1 MRETCDAPVDDISFL
16 EAISVSASRGWII
29 RRPRRG
35 PWISA
40 RRRGTRSPAAG
51 WKLHVS
57 ATTQSAADVLDRA
70 LPILLD
76 EGAAFKVAA
85 ALSVVAALNEG
96 EGGISQIG
104 KFITVYPRDEAQAL
118 RLVTALDEA
127 TAGLPGPRVATDR
140 ELRAG
145 SLVHYRYG
153 SFVGRPEDAEP
164 PVPTVDPF
172 VASGVADARKRG
184 PVGGRYVVV
193 STLHRS
199 ASGSVLLAADVEAG
213 ISCVLKR
220 AGRDARVG
228 PDGLDARD
236 RLRHEASVLERLA
249 PDPRV
254 PAMHG
259 LVEDGGDLYLVME
272 HIVGHT
278 LGSLVTGPCDE
289 ERTLAWARQLV
300 SILRSLHGAGLVY
313 RDLNPLNVFVSADGS
328 LRLIDFELACLT
340 GSSGPAAGTPGYCSP
355 QQMAGAPASEADDVY
370 GLGAILHFLSTG
382 TDPGTVAPRAF
393 RSSLERAIAQCL
405 DKDPDRRRPSME
417 EMDVMLAELQVAS

>member
-1 MRETCDAPVDDISFL
+1 M
-16 EAISVSASRGWII
+16 
-29 RRPRRG
+29 
-35 PWISA
+35 
-40 RRRGTRSPAAG
+40 
-51 WKLHVS
+51 S

-70 LPILLD
+70 LPILID
-76 EGAAFKVAA
+76 EGTAFKVAV

-118 RLVTALDEA
+118 RMATALDEA
-127 TAGLPGPRVATDR
+127 TAGLRGPRVATDR
-140 ELRAG
+140 EIRAG

-153 SFVGRPEDAEP
+153 SFVGRSEDAEP
-164 PVPTVDPF
+164 PAPAVDPF
-172 VASGVADARKRG
+172 VASGVADARTHRA
-184 PVGGRYVVV
+184 VGGRYVIV

-213 ISCVLKR
+213 TSCVLKR

-228 PDGLDARD
+228 PDGRDARD
-236 RLRHEASVLERLA
+236 RLRHEASILERLA

-254 PAMHG
+254 PAVRE

-272 HIVGHT
+272 HLGGDT
-278 LGSLVTGPCDE
+278 LGSLVTGPCDQ

-300 SILRSLHGAGLVY
+300 SILRTLHDAGLVY

-328 LRLIDFELACLT
+328 LRLVDFELACVT

-355 QQMAGAPASEADDVY
+355 QQLAGAPASEADDVY

-382 TDPGTVAPRAF
+382 TDPGTGASRTP
-393 RSSLERAIAQCL
+393 RSSLERAIARCL
-405 DKDPDRRRPSME
+405 GQDADRRRPSME
-417 EMDVMLAELQVAS
+417 EMDVMLAQLQAAS